1 MSQPSK
7 STWFLFFKGPDFPET
22 RIKRTQQSFQA
33 SFFILI
39 IVIIMHKNYVPLIVL
54 VLLHINPLPEFI
66 TGVRGAKFRCI
77 ERERRALL
85 QFKEDLIDDYG
96 VLSSWGGEEEKRDC
110 CKWRGVG
117 CDNITGHVTLLD
129 LHSSPVYDHH
139 FKPLIGKVS
148 DSLLELQYLNYLD
161 LSLNNFDE
169 SMMDFIGSLTSL
181 RYLNL
186 SYNFFTVTIPCQ
198 LGNLSRLQSLDLSY
212 SFDASVENLD
222 WLSHLSSLERLDL
235 SGSNLSKVN
244 DWLQVITNLPRLKEL
259 RLNQCSLPDIIP
271 SPLSFANS
279 SKFLAVLHLSNNNL
293 SSAIYPWLYN
303 FSKSLVDL
311 DLSGNQL
318 KGSIPDAFR
327 NMSALTNLVLS
338 GNQLE
343 GGIPRS
349 LGEMCS
355 LHVLDLCHN
364 HISEDL
370 SDLVQNLYGRT
381 ESSLE
386 ILRLCQNQLHGSLP
400 DIARFSSLRELD
412 ISYNLL
418 NGRIPESIGFLSKLE
433 HFDVSFNSFQG
444 VVSGEH
450 FSNLSKLQNLDLS
463 YNSLVLRFKSDWDPT
478 FQLNTIRL
486 SSCNLGPFFPRWLRT
501 QRNAHLL
508 DISSAN
514 ISDKIPNW
522 FWNLLPTL
530 AFLNLSH
537 NLMRGTLPDLLSVDV
552 VDGTFPG
559 FDLSFNLFE
568 GLLPAF
574 PSTTSSLI
582 LSNNLFSGPI
592 SHICNITGE
601 ILSFL
606 DLSNNLLSGQ
616 LPNCF
621 TDWKGLVV
629 LNLANNNLSG
639 KIPSSVGSLFLLQTL
654 SLHNN
659 KLHGELPVSLKNCS
673 MLKFLDLGENRLS
686 GEIPAWIGESLSSL
700 MFLSLQSN
708 EFLGSIPPHI
718 CQLRNIRILDLSLNN
733 ITGAIPECLNNL
745 TAMVLRGEAET
756 VIDNLYLTKR
766 RGAVFSGGYYIN
778 KAWVGWKGRDYEF
791 ERTLGLLRVI
801 DFSGNNLSGEIPE
814 EITGLLGLVALNLS
828 GNNLTG
834 VIPQKIGQLT
844 FLESLD
850 LSRNHFYGA
859 IPFTMAVLNFLSCL
873 NVSYNN
879 LSGKIPLSTQLQ
891 SFDASAFTGNPAL
904 CGPPFTKK
912 CLGDVDVPQRPVMND
927 VIQDNKKTVHEFSM
941 WFYIGMEN
949 GFFVFFIGFS
959 GALLLKHSWRHGYFQ
974 FLDESLEFLCLILR
988 AHKAKQKRPHP
999 NSCS

>member
-1 MSQPSK
+1 
-7 STWFLFFKGPDFPET
+7 
-22 RIKRTQQSFQA
+22 
-33 SFFILI
+33 
-39 IVIIMHKNYVPLIVL
+39 MHKKYVPLIVL

-96 VLSSWGGEEEKRDC
+96 VLSSWGGKEEKRDC
-110 CKWRGVG
+110 CKWIGVG

-129 LHSSPVYDHH
+129 LHSSPVYEDR
-139 FKPLIGKVS
+139 FTPLIGKVS

-169 SMMDFIGSLTSL
+169 SIMDFIGSLTSL

-186 SYNFFTVTIPCQ
+186 SYNFFTVTIPYQ

-212 SFDASVENLD
+212 SFDGSVENLD
-222 WLSHLSSLERLDL
+222 WLSHLSSLERLYL

-244 DWLQVITNLPRLKEL
+244 DWLQVITNLPHLKEL

-271 SPLSFANS
+271 SPPFVNS

-303 FSKSLVDL
+303 FNKSLVDL

-327 NMSALTNLVLS
+327 NMSALTKLVLS
-338 GNQLE
+338 SNQLE

-386 ILRLCQNQLHGSLP
+386 ILRLCQNQLNGPLP

-412 ISYNLL
+412 ISYNRL
-418 NGRIPESIGFLSKLE
+418 NGCIPESIGFLSKLE

-463 YNSLVLRFKSDWDPT
+463 YNSLVLRFKSEWDPT

-486 SSCNLGPFFPRWLRT
+486 SSCNLGPFFPQWLQT
-501 QRNAHLL
+501 QRNVHLL

-537 NLMRGTLPDLLSVDV
+537 NLMSGTLPDLLSVDV

-559 FDLSFNLFE
+559 FDLSFNQFE

-592 SHICNITGE
+592 SYICNIAGE
-601 ILSFL
+601 VLSFL

-621 TDWKGLVV
+621 MDWKGLVV

-659 KLHGELPVSLKNCS
+659 KLYGELPVSLKNCS
-673 MLKFLDLGENRLS
+673 MLKFLDVGENRLS

-700 MFLSLQSN
+700 MFLSLKSN
-708 EFLGSIPPHI
+708 EFIGSIPLHL
-718 CQLRNIRILDLSLNN
+718 CQLTNLRILDLSQNT
-733 ITGAIPECLNNL
+733 ISGAIPKCLNNL
-745 TAMVLRGEAET
+745 TTMVLKGEAET
-756 VIDNLYLTKR
+756 IIDNLYLTSMR
-766 RGAVFSGGYYIN
+766 CGAIFSGRYYIN
-778 KAWVGWKGRDYEF
+778 KAWVGWKGRDYEY
-791 ERTLGLLRVI
+791 ERYLGLLRVI
-801 DFSGNNLSGEIPE
+801 DFAGNNLSGEIPE

-828 GNNLTG
+828 RNNLTG
-834 VIPQKIGQLT
+834 VIPQTIGLLKS
-844 FLESLD
+844 LESLD
-850 LSRNHFYGA
+850 LSGNQFSGA
-859 IPFTMAVLNFLSCL
+859 IPVAMGDLNFLSYL

-879 LSGKIPLSTQLQ
+879 LSGQIPSSTQLQ
-891 SFDASAFTGNPAL
+891 SFDASAFNGNPAL
-904 CGPPFTKK
+904 CGLPVTHK
-912 CLGDVDVPQRPVMND
+912 CLGGDLPRNPVMNG
-927 VIQDNKKTVHEFSM
+927 VIQDNQETVHEFSA
-941 WFYIGMEN
+941 WFYTGMGN
-949 GFFVFFIGFS
+949 GFCVFFCGLS
-959 GALLLKHSWRHGYFQ
+959 GALLLIRSWRHAYFQ
-974 FLDESLEFLCLILR
+974 FLDGSWGLLSRYWQLIRLDKK
-988 AHKAKQKRPHP
+988 HCQT
-999 NSCS
+999 CS